1 MIKQN
6 VSVNVGTMEIAL
18 GNGEVGVL
26 VGLDKNE
33 SPKLVFVNLTEN
45 KDRKAG
51 DKYDRSEIVGYDKEN
66 DTIIFPVVVSF
77 DNMDALNVVK
87 HGLEQVEKILAEKE
101 AKKKAERVPRFT
113 VRTDT
118 LKVLSKFK
126 NVNPSPEKI
135 ITCLTN
141 YQKNG
146 KLDRDIV
153 VNCNKQIKDGYVA
166 YLVAEYLGI
175 KELTVVAPNGITGN
189 FATGSI
195 TFTSENVH
203 VSLGYDTEK
212 KQFTMFIE
220 NVSVGYFDTI
230 ADASTYLKNTFEYQK
245 LFTPK
250 FVYDDSQFTKILEG
264 EMKPNNAK

>member
-1 MIKQN
+1 MINQN
-6 VSVNVGTMEIAL
+6 VSVNVGTMEITL

-33 SPKLVFVNLTEN
+33 NPKLVFVNLTEN
-45 KDRKAG
+45 KNRKAG

-101 AKKKAERVPRFT
+101 AKQKAEKAPRFT

-220 NVSVGYFDTI
+220 NVSVGDFDTI
-230 ADASTYLKNTFEYQK
+230 ADAASYLKNTFEYQK

-250 FVYDDSQFTKILEG
+250 FVYDGSQFTKILEG